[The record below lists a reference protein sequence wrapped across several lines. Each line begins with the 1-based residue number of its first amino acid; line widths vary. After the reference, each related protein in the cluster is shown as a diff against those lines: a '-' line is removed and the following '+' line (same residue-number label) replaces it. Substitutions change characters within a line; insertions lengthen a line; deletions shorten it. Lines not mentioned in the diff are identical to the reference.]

1 MYHGQWPKS
10 AMHILGTDVNLGQC
24 HALSVMVKNAESS
37 LPVSYGELGRSLLT
51 SDRPL
56 STLTS
61 RPRWQVTAI
70 LTIRCPSW
78 PVTATLTSRCPRWSV
93 TVHLDQSLPTLAG
106 HCHIDHSLPT
116 LAGHYPR

>member
-61 RPRWQVTAI
+61 LPRWQVTAI

-78 PVTATLTSRCPRWSV
+78 PVTATLTSRCPRWPV
-93 TVHLDQSLPTLAG
+93 TAILTIRCPRWPVTIHVDQSLPTLAG
-106 HCHIDHSLPT
+106 HC
-116 LAGHYPR
+116 PR